1 MQVSEFEDQQTLA
14 EKLTDPDLVRQKM
27 SNPMTLQQDQERR
40 ADSLR
45 PKIMKLERLVPD
57 KNVVKNLKQRKK
69 TTFKKEKIW
78 SNNAERIANL
88 ANLPRKRPKK
98 RRPLLMKNLPKI
110 LSEKEFPDP
119 SEQRR
124 SIAIQLKNLME
135 RHLRAVQPPRTS
147 LASTIT
153 IRTTLDAEIRPDDPS
168 SNLATIS
175 VSTITTGSTT
185 IVGSPNTSKISSI
198 GTKVSPLEGEEVSR
212 TDCNLKAP
220 VIIDPRPIMGLT
232 NAKTMVIRPR
242 ITTRDIKAAMDIRG
256 VIRGDSCRGIPK
268 IIVKVG
274 TCRGL
279 ATLGNP
285 TRLRISTAQMAV
297 PHHLL
302 TREESL
308 RCSIHE
314 NEVFEFG

>member
-1 MQVSEFEDQQTLA
+1 M
-14 EKLTDPDLVRQKM
+14 
-27 SNPMTLQQDQERR
+27 N
-40 ADSLR
+40 SLR

-57 KNVVKNLKQRKK
+57 KNVVKNLNKRKK

-78 SNNAERIANL
+78 SKNAERIANL
-88 ANLPRKRPKK
+88 ADLPQKRPKK
-98 RRPLLMKNLPKI
+98 RRPLLRKNLPKI

-124 SIAIQLKNLME
+124 SKAIQPKNLME
-135 RHLRAVQPPRTS
+135 PHLRATQLPRTS
-147 LASTIT
+147 QASTIT
-153 IRTTLDAEIRPDDPS
+153 IRTTLDAESRPDDPS

-185 IVGSPNTSKISSI
+185 IAGPNTSKISSI
-198 GTKVSPLEGEEVSR
+198 GTKVSPLEGEEVPR
-212 TDCNLKAP
+212 MDCNLKAP
-220 VIIDPRPIMGLT
+220 VTIDRRPIMGLT

-242 ITTRDIKAAMDIRG
+242 ITTSDIRAAMDIRE

-297 PHHLL
+297 EHHLL
-302 TREESL
+302 TRE
-308 RCSIHE
+308 
-314 NEVFEFG
+314 G